1 MKVNIVD
8 LNNSPVG
15 SIELDDAIFGVEVRE
30 HLFWEVINWQRA
42 KRRAGTHKVKGRSEV
57 SGGGKKP
64 FRQKGTGR
72 ARQGSTR
79 APHWVGG
86 GAVHGPSPRDYSFR
100 MPKKK
105 RAAALRSALSL
116 KINQQALYIVDT
128 LQVEA
133 PSTSRF
139 AKLIDASKGAFKAR
153 KALFVDVTSHALDD
167 VTGKPASK
175 PVHNENLRSS
185 VRNLKNAKYLASEGL
200 NVEDLLGHE
209 ALIISREAVEKVQEA
224 LKP

>member
-8 LNNSPVG
+8 LGNNPVG
-15 SIELDDAIFGVEVRE
+15 SLELDEAVFGVEVRE
-30 HLFWEVINWQRA
+30 HLFWEVVNWQRA

-79 APHWVGG
+79 ASQWVGG
-86 GAVHGPSPRDYSFR
+86 GKVHGPQPRDYSYR

-105 RAAALRSALSL
+105 RKAALRAALSQ
-116 KINQQALYIVDT
+116 KINRQTLFIVDS
-128 LQVEA
+128 LELDGV
-133 PSTSRF
+133 STSKL
-139 AKLIDASKGAFKAR
+139 AKLIDAQSGAFATR
-153 KALFVDVTSHALDD
+153 KALFVDVTNHQIDE
-167 VTGKPASK
+167 VTGKPVSK
-175 PVHNENLRSS
+175 PEHNDNLRRS
-185 VRNLKNAKYLASEGL
+185 VHNLKNAKYLATEGL
-200 NVEDLLGHE
+200 NVEDVLAHD

>member
-8 LNNSPVG
+8 LSNSPVG
-15 SIELDDAIFGVEVRE
+15 SIELDDAVFGVEVRE

-64 FRQKGTGR
+64 FRQKGTSR

-79 APHWVGG
+79 ASQWVGG
-86 GAVHGPSPRDYSFR
+86 GKVHGPQPRDYSYR

-105 RAAALRSALSL
+105 RKEALRAALSQ
-116 KINQQALYIVDT
+116 KINKQTLYIVDS

-133 PSTSRF
+133 ASTSKF
-139 AKLIDASKGAFKAR
+139 AKLIDAQGAFSTR
-153 KALFVDVTSHALDD
+153 KALFVDVTTHQVDD
-167 VTGKPASK
+167 VTGKPVSK
-175 PVHNENLRSS
+175 PEHNEGLRRS
-185 VRNLKNAKYLASEGL
+185 VRNIKNAKYLATEGL
-200 NVEDLLGHE
+200 NVEDLLAHE